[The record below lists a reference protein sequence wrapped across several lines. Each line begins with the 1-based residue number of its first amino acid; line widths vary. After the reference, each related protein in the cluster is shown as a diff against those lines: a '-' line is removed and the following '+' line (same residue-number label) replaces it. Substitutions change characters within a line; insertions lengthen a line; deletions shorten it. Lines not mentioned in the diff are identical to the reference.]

1 MVSFGIVDSCDDLF
15 WHVWVTLHFS
25 LSRVWSLRM
34 SIYGKNL
41 ACFRHFARAC
51 NMEVTLH

>member
-34 SIYGKNL
+34 SIWENFGMFQAL
-41 ACFRHFARAC
+41 CMR
-51 NMEVTLH
+51 V